1 MRRILAG
8 LLVATLI
15 VALAAPAAD
24 ARGGHGPGKAVIG
37 LAAFALFA
45 PLVIVGEVLAHTVP
59 YRAPVVVA
67 PPPVYSSP
75 PVYYAPA
82 PTSYAPT
89 HAYSAPPPV
98 ARSTYAATPAQTN
111 VVQYPHGRHVL
122 RGDGVTTAYQWVWIP
137 NPPPPPPP
145 PARPA
150 SYQ

>member
-8 LLVATLI
+8 LLVATL
-15 VALAAPAAD
+15 VVTFAAPAAD
-24 ARGGHGPGKAVIG
+24 ARGGHGPGNVVIG

-59 YRAPVVVA
+59 YLAPAVVVA
-67 PPPVYSSP
+67 PP

-82 PTSYAPT
+82 PTYYAPT
-89 HAYSAPPPV
+89 PVYSTPPPV
-98 ARSTYAATPAQTN
+98 ARSTYAAAPAQPT